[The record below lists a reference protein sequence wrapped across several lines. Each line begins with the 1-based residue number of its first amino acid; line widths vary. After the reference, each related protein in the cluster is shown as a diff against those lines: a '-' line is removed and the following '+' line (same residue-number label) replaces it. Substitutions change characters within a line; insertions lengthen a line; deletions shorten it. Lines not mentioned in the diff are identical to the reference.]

1 MTVSCSGR
9 KNPTAPDGIDG
20 LCTNIKGCPEGHSS
34 FGSGFP
40 IGASSIPV
48 GTRFSVEKSSV
59 LYLCGADDSR
69 NCSTPRKVW
78 LQLRRSGGKGCP
90 LRGSIAKMLKAIHA
104 QENKK
109 AAREKAKA
117 VVAQLKEMK
126 LKEAARKVEDN
137 IEETLTYCDFPYEHW
152 ARIRTNNV
160 IERLNREIR
169 RRTRVVGTFP
179 DGNSALMLVCARL
192 RHVAGTQWGNKKYM
206 NMKHL
211 EAALEDVS
219 IAG

>member
-48 GTRFSVEKSSV
+48 GTRFSVGKSSV
-59 LYLCGADDSR
+59 LYLCGADGSR

-90 LRGSIAKMLKAIHA
+90 LRGGMSDRKKLAGGVNMHCLPALSSAEQRYIKAPVSRCLPLYQNHHGSFPRRLSIASPSTFF
-104 QENKK
+104 
-109 AAREKAKA
+109 
-117 VVAQLKEMK
+117 V
-126 LKEAARKVEDN
+126 
-137 IEETLTYCDFPYEHW
+137 
-152 ARIRTNNV
+152 
-160 IERLNREIR
+160 RL
-169 RRTRVVGTFP
+169 
-179 DGNSALMLVCARL
+179 SL
-192 RHVAGTQWGNKKYM
+192 R
-206 NMKHL
+206 
-211 EAALEDVS
+211 
-219 IAG
+219 